1 MKCYF
6 HISLDM
12 DTNES
17 KSIFILSAS
26 NFYFCEQMCALCQA
40 ELVNAQHLAISY
52 ILFQKWKH
60 ICFSLEIS
68 RELRELERFSFGATK
83 RACVGREGFSPVPF
97 LSFFQSTYFSLAK
110 ISLLFTAGIRS
121 RTSSPLFWKH
131 LLLMMQL
138 LLQ

>member
-1 MKCYF
+1 MNPNPFSFYPPVTFIFLNRCVHFVKLNWSVHNTQQF
-6 HISLDM
+6 LISCFK
-12 DTNES
+12 N
-17 KSIFILSAS
+17 K
-26 NFYFCEQMCALCQA
+26 
-40 ELVNAQHLAISY
+40 
-52 ILFQKWKH
+52 KR

-68 RELRELERFSFGATK
+68 LELRELKRFSFGATK
-83 RACVGREGFSPVPF
+83 RACVGRGGFSPVPF

-121 RTSSPLFWKH
+121 GTSSPLFWKH

>member
-1 MKCYF
+1 MNPNPFLFYPPVTFIFVNRCVHFVKLNWSMHSTHQF
-6 HISLDM
+6 LISCFK
-12 DTNES
+12 NG
-17 KSIFILSAS
+17 
-26 NFYFCEQMCALCQA
+26 N
-40 ELVNAQHLAISY
+40 
-52 ILFQKWKH
+52 

-121 RTSSPLFWKH
+121 GTSSPLFWKH